1 MTQSACQTTKQFAF
15 LKGIQT
21 NQYRQNQALI
31 IHHDIFSEASCQLD
45 FTPLH
50 MKQAFT
56 VVNFDWV
63 MFSFSDF
70 ILGFLPSPSPA
81 IFSDCLFG

>member
-21 NQYRQNQALI
+21 NQYRQNQTLI
-31 IHHDIFSEASCQLD
+31 IRYDIFSEACCRVY
-45 FTPLH
+45 FPPVH
-50 MKQAFT
+50 MKQALVT
-56 VVNFDWV
+56 FDWV
-63 MFSFSDF
+63 MFSVSNF
-70 ILGFLPSPSPA
+70 IFFLPSPSAA